1 MVRRHSTLK
10 APGHVCRAGDRES
23 GLEKDA
29 RMGSTDRDRM
39 LLRLAERSGI
49 DVSHLEPAIA
59 TPLGLA

>member
-1 MVRRHSTLK
+1 
-10 APGHVCRAGDRES
+10 
-23 GLEKDA
+23 
-29 RMGSTDRDRM
+29 MGSTDRDRM